1 MSFYVYSNG
10 RVTLTVIF
18 QYAGYCGYRLENDL
32 VTMLND
38 SYRRSIHRELSLR
51 ESQQG
56 SSPKGHLDRRPD
68 HQLVP
73 RPVRDPGSPLRPST
87 SVGLCCSLILSKH
100 RLPGKRERIPLQFH
114 CSCTA
119 SERFRLM
126 RLHRLSRPCHVP
138 SHRALAAASWSI
150 PRPGRLGGLWRRL

>member
-1 MSFYVYSNG
+1 MSRCIRSRKNELIVAKTGFSQGVPDISNDDELAAQVAGFLEQFLDVFSELKGSNFWVSGESVSFYVYSNG

-18 QYAGYCGYRLENDL
+18 QYAGCCGYRLENDL

-73 RPVRDPGSPLRPST
+73 RPVRDPGSPLRPGT
-87 SVGLCCSLILSKH
+87 SVGLC
-100 RLPGKRERIPLQFH
+100 
-114 CSCTA
+114 
-119 SERFRLM
+119 
-126 RLHRLSRPCHVP
+126 
-138 SHRALAAASWSI
+138 
-150 PRPGRLGGLWRRL
+150 